1 MRGITISLAALV
13 TLAGPTGAATA
24 APTES
29 IDTGDTPL
37 GISGD
42 GRFVTFGHSVP
53 TCPFCGAGYAGAVH
67 DRRTGTAFDICSS
80 SQQDSSVTIS
90 RDGRFALCE
99 IGPSEATSNSVA
111 HVVNRRTGADFLI
124 DGGSGPCCV
133 LDPKFQS
140 DGDALSADGRFVV
153 FHTNSAFVVP
163 GDTNHRDDVFVRDR
177 RLGTTERA
185 SVGTHDEQ
193 GDRHSGG
200 TGISGDGRF
209 VVFYSAS
216 SDLVAGDS
224 NGKVDVFLRD
234 RRFGVTERVSV
245 ATGGGQADGNS
256 GRLVVAKT
264 GEVITSGLVSDKGL
278 IVAFDSAASNLVPGD
293 TNRKRDVFVRDRLAG
308 TTVRISVAPDGGEA
322 DGDSHVTSLSPDGR
336 FVLFDSDASNLVP
349 GDTNGASDVF
359 LYDRQTRATQ
369 RVSVSSAGRQGNGD
383 SIGGVISA
391 DDKVIAFRSTAT
403 NLVKGFSGGVFVRL
417 R

>member
-1 MRGITISLAALV
+1 M
-13 TLAGPTGAATA
+13 
-24 APTES
+24 
-29 IDTGDTPL
+29 
-37 GISGD
+37 
-42 GRFVTFGHSVP
+42 
-53 TCPFCGAGYAGAVH
+53 
-67 DRRTGTAFDICSS
+67 
-80 SQQDSSVTIS
+80 
-90 RDGRFALCE
+90 
-99 IGPSEATSNSVA
+99 
-111 HVVNRRTGADFLI
+111 
-124 DGGSGPCCV
+124 
-133 LDPKFQS
+133 
-140 DGDALSADGRFVV
+140 
-153 FHTNSAFVVP
+153 
-163 GDTNHRDDVFVRDR
+163 
-177 RLGTTERA
+177 
-185 SVGTHDEQ
+185 
-193 GDRHSGG
+193 
-200 TGISGDGRF
+200 
-209 VVFYSAS
+209 VFYSAS

-278 IVAFDSAASNLVPGD
+278 VVAFDSAASNLVPGD

-308 TTVRISVAPDGGEA
+308 TTVRISVARDGGEA

-336 FVLFDSDASNLVP
+336 YVLFELRREQP
-349 GDTNGASDVF
+349 RTGRHQR
-359 LYDRQTRATQ
+359 RQRRLPLRPPTRATQ

-403 NLVKGFSGGVFVRL
+403 NLVKGFSGGVFVRV

>member
-13 TLAGPTGAATA
+13 TLAGATGTATA
-24 APTES
+24 ASTEW
-29 IDTGDTPL
+29 IDDGDTPL

-42 GRFVTFGHSVP
+42 GRFVTFGHSIP
-53 TCPFCGAGYAGAVH
+53 TCPFCGAGYAGALH
-67 DRRTGTAFDICSS
+67 DRRNGTGFDICSS

-124 DGGSGPCCV
+124 DGGSDPCCV

-234 RRFGVTERVSV
+234 RGLRTTERISV

-256 GRLVVAKT
+256 GRVFVAST
-264 GEVITSGLVSDKGL
+264 GQTITSGLVSDDGL
-278 IVAFDSAASNLVPGD
+278 TVVFDSAASNLVPD
-293 TNRKRDVFVRDRLAG
+293 DHNHKRDVFLRDRKAG
-308 TTVRISVAPDGGEA
+308 TTVRVSAARDGGDA

-336 FVLFDSDASNLVP
+336 FVLFDSDATDLVP
-349 GDTNGASDVF
+349 GDTN
-359 LYDRQTRATQ
+359 
-369 RVSVSSAGRQGNGD
+369 
-383 SIGGVISA
+383 
-391 DDKVIAFRSTAT
+391 
-403 NLVKGFSGGVFVRL
+403 LVRGFSGGVFVRV